1 MRGDDRVCATCP
13 NQVGRPG
20 EPPGFCLRPWLSPWP
35 GGSSGHRACRSGPR
49 LGVVGHNWDLAS
61 DGYGL
66 VRTLMGTTQF
76 CLDAQC
82 SWFWSVSTPLGLR
95 RTDTPSLHPRNRPG
109 CGARRLDGAP
119 CIPTQSGPAAATS
132 SSFWRLAASAPNGR
146 RKPTDRGPQ
155 STGRKPVWTASC
167 ISPRITVLWI
177 ARRRFEMAC
186 WWHAIRTNLVEAA
199 AWNGNVPSI

>member
-1 MRGDDRVCATCP
+1 MRDLPESGREAGRTTWLLPQTLVEPLAWRVLRAQGMP
-13 NQVGRPG
+13 VWPSARRGWAQLGPSPG
-20 EPPGFCLRPWLSPWP
+20 WVPSK
-35 GGSSGHRACRSGPR
+35 
-49 LGVVGHNWDLAS
+49 
-61 DGYGL
+61 YGL

-82 SWFWSVSTPLGLR
+82 SWFWSVSTRLDLR

-109 CGARRLDGAP
+109 CGPRRLDGAP